1 MSVSISDFLQ
11 HQADYLAAWV
21 FYLGCLILALMVF
34 WRFTQGIRWI
44 WLQQSLR
51 TLLALLLLLAVPVT
65 GSEYWLAPAIMV
77 LAMQVLSGNQ
87 QEAANIINQY
97 LAIASACCLMLIG
110 MFFWRLRQR
119 QQKNSEKPA

>member
-1 MSVSISDFLQ
+1 MNVLISEFMQ

-34 WRFTQGIRWI
+34 WHFTRGISWI
-44 WLQQSLR
+44 WLQQGLR
-51 TLLALLLLLAVPVT
+51 TLLAVLLLLPVPVI
-65 GSEYWLAPAIMV
+65 GSEYWMAPAIMV

-87 QEAANIINQY
+87 QEAANIISQY

-119 QQKNSEKPA
+119 QQKSNEKSA